1 MRSLRSKLADTTLSK
16 AYYYN
21 TFFPYFVR
29 FRTTPAR
36 IYKFNRA
43 NMEIKMTGKDQRS
56 GVSLIFT
63 LTTMRVN
70 SDDQENRLYLS
81 RSLYLSFIS
90 DAVETLRDELA
101 IGKVM

>member
-1 MRSLRSKLADTTLSK
+1 
-16 AYYYN
+16 
-21 TFFPYFVR
+21 
-29 FRTTPAR
+29 
-36 IYKFNRA
+36 
-43 NMEIKMTGKDQRS
+43 MTGKDQRS